1 MRPDVVELD
10 RISDYPDYWAA
21 RRPTAEAMVLDTLRL
36 TYAELAAAV
45 DRYARAMFAAGVRR
59 GDRVAVLCTPR
70 PEGLICF
77 LAAARLGAMFTGLN
91 LRFKLDELAYVVAD
105 SMPRLLIALPQFES
119 RDYRLDLR
127 VLADE
132 HRSIEQVITLFEAV
146 PGLSRSLDAFLTAGE
161 SIDGDA
167 YARAVD
173 TVEPEDPVLL
183 VYTSGSS
190 GRPKGAM
197 ISHRGLCHC
206 SRNQCD
212 HWWADPL
219 HVLDNLTISNMFGV
233 GDLFCYCLVGG
244 GTTVF
249 MERFDPAG
257 VLATIE
263 RERVTVWGQVATML
277 QLALAHQDAT
287 SADISSL
294 QLIFWAGA
302 PAPREL
308 ITRLQ
313 AICPNLSTNYGLTET
328 VAGVTY
334 AKIGS
339 SLDVLADTAGAPDPR
354 YELRVVSADGRVLGD
369 GEEGEVQVRG
379 RCRMIGYFNKPEAT
393 AAMIDTE
400 GWLHTGDLGLRR
412 PDGNY
417 RIVGRLSDMYKSGG
431 FNVYPREIEI
441 LLEGYPGVSLAAVVG
456 VPDGL
461 YGEVGWAYLAPK
473 PGAVL
478 KEPALSAWCRERLAN
493 FKVPKRFII
502 GDQLPMLAVGKID
515 KAALKRAAR
524 GELDGN
530 GPDRPE

>member
-21 RRPTAEAMVLDTLRL
+21 RRPAQDAMVLEAQRL

-45 DRYARAMFAAGVRR
+45 DRCARAMFAAGVRR

-77 LAAARLGAMFTGLN
+77 LASARLGAMFTGLN

-105 SMPRLLIALPQFES
+105 SAPRLLIALPQFDG
-119 RDYRLDLR
+119 RDYRDDLR
-127 VLADE
+127 ALAAGS
-132 HRSIEQVITLFEAV
+132 SIQRVVTLFEAM
-146 PGLSRSLDAFLTAGE
+146 PRFSQCYDDFLAA
-161 SIDGDA
+161 GDA
-167 YARAVD
+167 VDADVYMRAIAAVGPD
-173 TVEPEDPVLL
+173 DAVLL

-212 HWWADPL
+212 HWWAEPL
-219 HVLDNLTISNMFGV
+219 RVLDNLTISNMFGV

-249 MERFDPAG
+249 MERFDPGG

-263 RERVTVWGQVATML
+263 RERVSVWGQVATML
-277 QLALAHQDAT
+277 QLTLAHPDAAR
-287 SADISSL
+287 ADLSSL

-302 PAPREL
+302 PAPRDL
-308 ITRLQ
+308 IVRLQ

-334 AKIGS
+334 AKAGS
-339 SLDVLADTAGAPDPR
+339 SLEVLAETAGAPDPH
-354 YELRVVSADGRVLGD
+354 YELRVVGSDGRVLGD
-369 GEEGEVQVRG
+369 NEEGEIQVRG
-379 RCRMIGYFNKPEAT
+379 RCRMIGYYNRPEAT
-393 AAMIDTE
+393 AAMIDGE
-400 GWLHTGDLGLRR
+400 GWLHTGDIGLRR

-441 LLEGYPGVSLAAVVG
+441 LLEGHPEIALAAVVG
-456 VPDGL
+456 VKDGL
-461 YGEVGWAYLAPK
+461 YGEVGWAYLSPK
-473 PGAVL
+473 PGATL
-478 KEPALSAWCRERLAN
+478 DETALEAWCRDRLAN

-502 GDQLPMLAVGKID
+502 RGQLPMLAVGKID
-515 KAALKRAAR
+515 KVALKRAAAEGR
-524 GELDGN
+524 A
-530 GPDRPE
+530 